1 LCIAEFYLA
10 IGVVGK
16 GDSEM
21 ECNMRSL
28 DTTLLL
34 TAVGILTMVASPA
47 FAQKPHH
54 HGQSGRAVYNMVIA
68 PDASL
73 YNMAFDPLDNPAT
86 TGGGSLGWNE
96 LNRTDDGG
104 AN

>member
-1 LCIAEFYLA
+1 
-10 IGVVGK
+10 
-16 GDSEM
+16 M

-28 DTTLLL
+28 NTKLLL

-54 HGQSGRAVYNMVIA
+54 HGQSGRAVYNMEIA
-68 PDASL
+68 PDPSL
-73 YNMAFDPLDNPAT
+73 YNMVFDPVDNPAT

-96 LNRTDDGG
+96 LNRTDDNGG
-104 AN
+104 N